1 MKVVV
6 LGYLG
11 LFMCFIQKI
20 HCIDEEVRTA
30 TIIPQ
35 ILGLHLKKN
44 TKDHF
49 IVTKNPNSTIKITVN
64 QVFIGN
70 GFLGAVPHCQT
81 TYILINDSTKL
92 KSNDGLKVCGQKVQE
107 KWKGWKSQT
116 NNVSVIYHQLLNNP
130 FDYSINIEYIEIP
143 HSCWSSQT
151 LCDHGHCKETDDTG
165 GYECICQPGY
175 TGKNCS
181 ETETITRTVEAKDEI
196 TLLSMNTSIP
206 ITRHIWVITAEPNNV
221 IVINMSMQDKK
232 FRNSLMTHNTYN
244 ITIYDS
250 SSTHYV
256 RNITLQDLK
265 TVEEWPWISR
275 SNNVTIVYE
284 HPIKDNSLIVTYAK
298 EPKVQY
304 HQITATNEVRALSF
318 AKSISQFK
326 DKTYVWSIVGKPER
340 IIHISVLVINPYS
353 MSDNFPYIKIYNF
366 GETRMS
372 HSLTLDDL
380 SDGSYQADFACQNL
394 TITCKPYQ
402 WSKHIQ
408 FFVNEEEKIQYQQLS
423 ASSKLTTLSL
433 IRNKSTFENTTY
445 VWSISAESDTLIYI
459 KISLNEMMANY
470 FPNIEINNVD
480 DLASSYVLSMDEITD
495 GKYEQEYA
503 SKNLTISCKPYQWCK
518 NITIE
523 IQKREKG
530 VVEHINA
537 TSDISVLS
545 VGNSTSVYENKTHNW
560 TIYAHQDHIIY
571 VAVTLLNYGHLS
583 VESFPYIE
591 LKEEPTSKS
600 RKLSL
605 DDFFHGLYLDEFL
618 TQKLTISCRP
628 HRACKSIE
636 IKEHEEY
643 HLCNYGSR
651 EKHENTYKCIC
662 EDGWKGEHCDK
673 IDQEHCEREIKQV
686 SFSKDSFW
694 WQDTRVSSYATV
706 SCPQEYTGNA
716 TRFCRSS
723 NITKYGGQW
732 EKPDFINCVSR
743 EIKLIADKTKDIY
756 NQEIIDHKTLT
767 NLTQRLTAATSSS
780 SKLYPGDLSTVTT
793 TVKDLAD
800 MVRNT
805 SASSSILSSIAQ
817 GYGDAVG
824 NIVDP
829 SLLPVW
835 TYTSPDFVQTNM
847 LSILSSV
854 ELLSANL
861 AEKKSK
867 YLNRHRREI
876 SKYTA
881 KETMNVKSKNLEFHI
896 SFHERLAICEDYT
909 IIPLGNNESNAVT
922 LTSSVFEAAVK
933 NSPDHYIQVFTAKY
947 SSIAG
952 VLDAKDLKSVDDT
965 KGNSP
970 YIISDIISSSVL
982 NVNPDV
988 FQHLA
993 KPVTI
998 MVEIKK
1004 NTTIVDLKEKCVFL
1018 NMSSSGGNIWTS
1030 DGCKLDTAL
1039 SNATHIACKCTHL
1052 TNFAV
1057 LMDVFE
1063 IQDQIDYTD
1072 YTILTYISYIGGVM
1086 SVLACVITVIVF
1098 QFFSLHKERVRVHKQ
1113 LAISIILVQVFF
1125 LVGIDRTE
1133 NKYVCTAMAALLHYS
1148 LNSMFCWMLI
1158 EGFHLYV
1165 MLVKVFRRRANF
1177 KKYMLFGWGLPLLV
1191 VGISVG
1197 TLHDQYGGTNRCWI
1211 SHNVLLWT
1219 FVPVVGIVILVN
1231 SIILII
1237 VLRIMMKSMLS
1248 RANSEE
1254 RSAVKAGLKA
1264 AAILLPLLGVTW
1276 TLGFFSVNDR
1286 ETVVFTY
1293 LFTTFNSLQGVFFF
1307 IFHCLLNTDV
1317 KSAFER
1323 RSQRRSMTKILNESL
1338 SQESKRKSSTLKTIV
1353 TSKSSINSILTEESY
1368 LDRKKYQKMNNN
1380 ENERIHRDNN
1390 ITTLF
1395 DKNYHFCLQRSISDG
1410 VPRWQNVN
1418 KDFTFYTGK
1427 ENINMLNGTISKENN
1442 SDNGHQHALKQDK
1455 QFSTD
1460 FRIEDLYSKPLRKR
1474 TVSEENKENSRVRFD
1489 DGDESNNQNKEKT
1502 DNLKDALVNELKERL
1517 Q

>member
-1 MKVVV
+1 MRVAV

-11 LFMCFIQKI
+11 LFLCFIQKI
-20 HCIDEEVRTA
+20 NCIEEEIRIA
-30 TIIPQ
+30 TTIPQ
-35 ILGLHLKKN
+35 TIALHLKKS

-49 IVTKNPNSTIKITVN
+49 IVTKDPNSTIKITVK

-81 TYILINDSTKL
+81 TYILINDSSKH
-92 KSNDGLKVCGQKVQE
+92 KSNDGLKVCGQLVQE

-143 HSCWSSQT
+143 HSCRRNQT
-151 LCDHGHCKETDDTG
+151 LCHHGQCNETDDYG
-165 GYECICQPGY
+165 GYECICQPGF

-181 ETETITRTVEAKDEI
+181 ETATVTRTVEAKDEI
-196 TLLSMNTSIP
+196 TILPMNKSIP
-206 ITRHIWVITAEPNNV
+206 ITRHVWVITAEPNNV
-221 IVINMSMQDKK
+221 IVINMSMQDKQ
-232 FRNSLMTHNTYN
+232 FRVQHSLMTHTYN

-250 SSTHYV
+250 SNTHYV

-265 TVEEWPWISR
+265 TVEKWPWISR

-284 HPIKDNSLIVTYAK
+284 HPIQDNSLIVTYSK

-304 HQITATNEVRALSF
+304 HQITATSEIRTLSF
-318 AKSISQFK
+318 TKTISQFK
-326 DKTYVWSIVGKPER
+326 DKTYVWSIVGKPDR
-340 IIHISVLVINPYS
+340 IIHITVFVKNTKS
-353 MSDNFPYIKIYNF
+353 MQDNFPYIKIYNF
-366 GETRMS
+366 GDSRMS
-372 HSLTLDDL
+372 HSLTIGDL
-380 SDGSYQADFACQNL
+380 SDGSYQAAFACQNV

-402 WSKHIQ
+402 WSKNIQ
-408 FFVNEEEKIQYQQLS
+408 FFVHEEEKIQYQQLAAPS
-423 ASSKLTTLSL
+423 NITTLSL
-433 IRNKSTFENTTY
+433 KRNKSTFENTTY
-445 VWSISAESDTLIYI
+445 VWSISTESDTLIYI
-459 KISLNEMMANY
+459 KISLNEMLADY
-470 FPNIEINNVD
+470 LPNIEINNLD
-480 DLASSYVLSMDEITD
+480 DTVSSYMLASDEIID
-495 GKYEQEYA
+495 GEYEQEFA
-503 SKNLTISCKPYQWCK
+503 SQNLTISCKPYQWCK

-523 IQKREKG
+523 VQKREKE
-530 VVEHINA
+530 VIEHINA
-537 TSDISVLS
+537 TTDISVLS
-545 VGNSTSVYENKTHNW
+545 VGNSTAVYENKTHNW

-571 VAVTLLNYGHLS
+571 VAVTLLNNEYMLGK
-583 VESFPYIE
+583 SFPDIE
-591 LKEEPTSKS
+591 LREKPNSKP
-600 RKLSL
+600 RKLEL
-605 DDFFHGLYLDEFL
+605 DDFSEGLYLDEFL
-618 TQKLTISCRP
+618 TPKLTISCRP
-628 HRACKSIE
+628 HRACTNIE

-643 HLCNYGSR
+643 HLCNYGKR
-651 EKHENTYKCIC
+651 EKHDNTYKCIC

-673 IDQEHCEREIKQV
+673 INQEHCEREIKLV
-686 SFSKDSFW
+686 SFSKDSFL
-694 WQDTRVSSYATV
+694 WQDTLVSSYATV
-706 SCPQEYTGNA
+706 SCPPEYTGHA

-732 EKPDFINCVSR
+732 EKPDLTNCVSR
-743 EIKLIADKTKDIY
+743 EIKLIADKTKGIY
-756 NQEIIDHKTLT
+756 NQEIIDHKILT

-805 SASSSILSSIAQ
+805 TASSSILSSIAQ
-817 GYGDAVG
+817 E
-824 NIVDP
+824 
-829 SLLPVW
+829 
-835 TYTSPDFVQTNM
+835 FVQTNV

-861 AEKKSK
+861 AEKTSR

-881 KETMNVKSKNLEFHI
+881 KETMNVKSKNLEFHV

-909 IIPLGNNESNAVT
+909 VIPLGDNASNAVT

-952 VLDAKDLKSVDDT
+952 VLDAKELKSNDDST
-965 KGNSP
+965 SKP
-970 YIISDIISSSVL
+970 HIYI
-982 NVNPDV
+982 N
-988 FQHLA
+988 
-993 KPVTI
+993 
-998 MVEIKK
+998 
-1004 NTTIVDLKEKCVFL
+1004 
-1018 NMSSSGGNIWTS
+1018 SGGNIWTS

-1039 SNATHIACKCTHL
+1039 SNDTHIACKCTHL

-1098 QFFSLHKERVRVHKQ
+1098 QFFRAPPSSGRNIRWHITRPIRRKKQ
-1113 LAISIILVQVFF
+1113 
-1125 LVGIDRTE
+1125 
-1133 NKYVCTAMAALLHYS
+1133 
-1148 LNSMFCWMLI
+1148 
-1158 EGFHLYV
+1158 
-1165 MLVKVFRRRANF
+1165 
-1177 KKYMLFGWGLPLLV
+1177 
-1191 VGISVG
+1191 
-1197 TLHDQYGGTNRCWI
+1197 
-1211 SHNVLLWT
+1211 
-1219 FVPVVGIVILVN
+1219 VN

-1276 TLGFFSVNDR
+1276 TLGFFSVNNR
-1286 ETVVFTY
+1286 ETVIFTY
-1293 LFTTFNSLQGVFFF
+1293 LFTTFNSLQ
-1307 IFHCLLNTDV
+1307 V
-1317 KSAFER
+1317 KNAFER

-1338 SQESKRKSSTLKTIV
+1338 SQESRQRKSSTLKTIV
-1353 TSKSSINSILTEESY
+1353 TSKSSDE
-1368 LDRKKYQKMNNN
+1368 K
-1380 ENERIHRDNN
+1380 
-1390 ITTLF
+1390 
-1395 DKNYHFCLQRSISDG
+1395 
-1410 VPRWQNVN
+1410 
-1418 KDFTFYTGK
+1418 
-1427 ENINMLNGTISKENN
+1427 
-1442 SDNGHQHALKQDK
+1442 
-1455 QFSTD
+1455 FSTD

-1489 DGDESNNQNKEKT
+1489 DGDDSNDQNKERT